1 MDLSF
6 LDDED
11 YLQEV
16 LSQVHPDVMNKA
28 VADGVD
34 AKQIALAALDHKGQL
49 IAKATKAE
57 WIERVL
63 RMSNSELNKEANK
76 LTAEFVAFNAKAT
89 KHIEGFPLKFHSEV
103 QWMRERKEFIMKEG
117 LRRKTEQL
125 YINCVQRMSDCV
137 LSKEVKA
144 LEAQTAQL
152 FADNL
157 NDVDDDNMRRK
168 SKELNQKM
176 DVVKAEQD
184 IRAQVEV

>member
-1 MDLSF
+1 
-6 LDDED
+6 
-11 YLQEV
+11 
-16 LSQVHPDVMNKA
+16 
-28 VADGVD
+28 
-34 AKQIALAALDHKGQL
+34 
-49 IAKATKAE
+49 
-57 WIERVL
+57 
-63 RMSNSELNKEANK
+63 
-76 LTAEFVAFNAKAT
+76 
-89 KHIEGFPLKFHSEV
+89 
-103 QWMRERKEFIMKEG
+103 MKEG

-125 YINCVQRMSDCV
+125 YINCVQRMSDRV
-137 LSKEVKA
+137 LSEEVKA

>member
-11 YLQEV
+11 YLQLL
-16 LSQVHPDVMNKA
+16 LSQVRPDVMNQA
-28 VADGVD
+28 LADGVD
-34 AKQIALAALDHKGQL
+34 ARQIALAVLEHKGEFV
-49 IAKATKAE
+49 AKATKIE
-57 WIERVL
+57 WIERVG
-63 RMSNSELNKEANK
+63 RMSNTEFNKEAKK

-89 KHIEGFPLKFHSEV
+89 KHVEGFPLKFHSKV

-117 LRRKTEQL
+117 LQRKAEQL
-125 YINCVQRMSDCV
+125 YINCVQRMSDCD
-137 LSKEVKA
+137 LSGEVKA

-157 NDVDDDNMRRK
+157 NDVDDDDMRRK
-168 SKELNQKM
+168 SKELNEEM
-176 DVVKAEQD
+176 DVVKAELD